1 MDWGHALVKKQWSSQ
16 SRMKSNQE
24 IIKLTDKHIAQTYG
38 RYPIGLV
45 RGKGTKVWDASGKKY
60 TDFVTGLAVDNL
72 GHCHPA
78 VVAAIRKQAGK
89 LLHVSNLYH
98 IEPQSQLAAELTRLT
113 FADKFFFCNSG
124 TEANEAAIK
133 LARRWFYDKGQTKR
147 YEIITMNDSF
157 HGRTMASL
165 SATAQK
171 KFHAGFGPLLSGFK
185 YVPFNNITALKKALT
200 KNTCAVIIEPIQGE
214 GGVNLA
220 NKTYFKALHRLCK
233 EKGILL
239 IFDEIQTGFGRT
251 GRLFAYERYA
261 IKPDIITLAKAL
273 GGGMAIGAMG
283 ATNRVMKS
291 FVPGTHAATFGGN
304 PLACAASLA
313 SLRTLTKKGF
323 LKKTSSTGSYFLE
336 QLNKLK
342 AVFPMIR
349 EVRGAGL
356 MLAVELDRP
365 GAIIVNECMKEG
377 LLINCIQIKIL
388 RFLPP
393 LIITKKEIDILVKT
407 LSKIFTKI
415 QT

>member
-1 MDWGHALVKKQWSSQ
+1 
-16 SRMKSNQE
+16 MKSNQE
-24 IIKLTDKHIAQTYG
+24 LIKLTNKHVAKNYG

-45 RGKGTKVWDASGKKY
+45 RGKGMVVWDASGKKY
-60 TDFVTGLAVDNL
+60 IDFVAGLAVDNL
-72 GHCHPA
+72 GHCPPS
-78 VVAAIRKQAGK
+78 VVDAIRKQSGK

-113 FADKFFFCNSG
+113 FANKFFFCNSG

-133 LARRWFYDKGQTKR
+133 LARRWFYDKGQPKR
-147 YEIITMNDSF
+147 FEIITMNDSF

-171 KFHAGFGPLLSGFK
+171 KIHAGFKPLLPGFK
-185 YVPFNNITALKKALT
+185 YVPFNDITALKKAVT
-200 KNTCAVIIEPIQGE
+200 KKTCAVLIEPIQGE
-214 GGVNLA
+214 GGVKPA
-220 NKTYFKALHRLCK
+220 QKTYLKTLRKICN

-251 GRLFAYERYA
+251 GPLFAYERYK

-273 GGGMAIGAMG
+273 GGGIAIGAMG
-283 ATNRVMKS
+283 STNKIIQS
-291 FVPGTHAATFGGN
+291 FSPGTHGATFGGN

-313 SLRTLTKKGF
+313 SLKTLTKKGF
-323 LKKTSSTGSYFLE
+323 LQKASSQGDYFVK
-336 QLNKLK
+336 QLHYLK
-342 AVFPMIR
+342 EKFSVIR

-356 MLAVELDRP
+356 MLAIELNQP
-365 GAIIVNECMKEG
+365 GAKIVTACMKEG
-377 LLINCIQIKIL
+377 LLINCIQQNTI

-393 LIITKKEIDILVKT
+393 LIITRKEIDLLIKI

-415 QT
+415 QQ

>member
-1 MDWGHALVKKQWSSQ
+1 
-16 SRMKSNQE
+16 MKSNQE
-24 IIKLTDKHIAQTYG
+24 LIKLTNKHVAKNYG

-45 RGKGTKVWDASGKKY
+45 RGKGMVVWDASGKKY
-60 TDFVTGLAVDNL
+60 IDFVAGLAVDNL
-72 GHCHPA
+72 GHCPPS
-78 VVAAIRKQAGK
+78 VVDAIRKQSGK

-113 FADKFFFCNSG
+113 FANKFFFCNSG

-133 LARRWFYDKGQTKR
+133 LARRWFYDKGQPKR
-147 YEIITMNDSF
+147 FEIITMNDSF

-171 KFHAGFGPLLSGFK
+171 KIHAGFKPLLPGFK
-185 YVPFNNITALKKALT
+185 YVPFNDITALKKAVT
-200 KNTCAVIIEPIQGE
+200 NKTCAVLIEPIQGE

-220 NKTYFKALHRLCK
+220 QKTYLKTLRKICD

-251 GRLFAYERYA
+251 GPLFAYERYK

-273 GGGMAIGAMG
+273 GGGIAIGAMG
-283 ATNRVMKS
+283 STNKIIQS
-291 FVPGTHAATFGGN
+291 FSPGTHGATFGGN

-313 SLRTLTKKGF
+313 SLKTLTKKGF
-323 LKKTSSTGSYFLE
+323 LQKASSQGDYFVK
-336 QLNKLK
+336 QLHYLK
-342 AVFPMIR
+342 ENFSVIR

-356 MLAVELDRP
+356 MLAIELNQP
-365 GAIIVNECMKEG
+365 GAKIVTACMKEG
-377 LLINCIQIKIL
+377 LLINCIQQNTI

-393 LIITKKEIDILVKT
+393 LIITRKEIDLLIKT

-415 QT
+415 QQ

>member
-1 MDWGHALVKKQWSSQ
+1 
-16 SRMKSNQE
+16 MKSNQE
-24 IIKLTDKHIAQTYG
+24 LIKLTNKHVAKNYG

-45 RGKGTKVWDASGKKY
+45 RGKGMVVWDASGKKY
-60 TDFVTGLAVDNL
+60 IDFVAGLAVDNL
-72 GHCHPA
+72 GHCPPS
-78 VVAAIRKQAGK
+78 VVDAIRKQSGK

-113 FADKFFFCNSG
+113 FANKFFFCNSG

-133 LARRWFYDKGQTKR
+133 LARRWFYDKGQPKR
-147 YEIITMNDSF
+147 FEIITMNDSF

-171 KFHAGFGPLLSGFK
+171 KIHVGFKPLLPGFK
-185 YVPFNNITALKKALT
+185 YVPFNDITALKKAVT
-200 KNTCAVIIEPIQGE
+200 KKTCAVLIEPIQGE
-214 GGVNLA
+214 GGVKPA
-220 NKTYFKALHRLCK
+220 QKTYLKTLRKICN

-251 GRLFAYERYA
+251 GPLFAYERYK

-273 GGGMAIGAMG
+273 GGGIAIGAMG
-283 ATNRVMKS
+283 STNKIIQS
-291 FVPGTHAATFGGN
+291 FSPGTHGATFGGN

-313 SLRTLTKKGF
+313 SLKTLTKKGF
-323 LKKTSSTGSYFLE
+323 LQKASSQGDYFVK
-336 QLNKLK
+336 QLHYLK
-342 AVFPMIR
+342 ENFSVIR

-356 MLAVELDRP
+356 MLAIELNQP
-365 GAIIVNECMKEG
+365 GAKIVTACMKEG
-377 LLINCIQIKIL
+377 LLINCIQQNTI

-393 LIITKKEIDILVKT
+393 LIITRKEIDLLIKI

-415 QT
+415 QQ

>member
-1 MDWGHALVKKQWSSQ
+1 
-16 SRMKSNQE
+16 MKSNQE
-24 IIKLTDKHIAQTYG
+24 LIKLTNKYVAKNYG

-45 RGKGTKVWDASGKKY
+45 RGKGTAVWDASGKKY
-60 TDFVTGLAVDNL
+60 IDFVAGLAVDNL
-72 GHCHPA
+72 GHCPPT
-78 VVAAIRKQAGK
+78 VVKAIRKQAGK

-98 IEPQSQLAAELTRLT
+98 IEPQSQLASELTRLT

-133 LARRWFYDKGQTKR
+133 LARRWFYDNGQSKR

-171 KFHAGFGPLLSGFK
+171 KIHTGFTPLLPGFK
-185 YVPFNNITALKKALT
+185 YVPFNNIAALKKALT
-200 KNTCAVIIEPIQGE
+200 KKTCAVLIEPIQGE

-220 NKTYFKALHRLCK
+220 QETYLKTLRKICN

-251 GRLFAYERYA
+251 GRLFAYERYK

-273 GGGMAIGAMG
+273 GGGIAIGAMG
-283 ATNRVMKS
+283 STNKIIES
-291 FVPGTHAATFGGN
+291 FSPGTHGATFGGN

-313 SLRTLTKKGF
+313 SLKTLTKKGF
-323 LKKTSSTGSYFLE
+323 LKKTSSTGDYFLE
-336 QLNKLK
+336 QLHGLRKK
-342 AVFPMIR
+342 FSIIR
-349 EVRGAGL
+349 EVRGIGL
-356 MLAVELDRP
+356 MLAIELDRP
-365 GAIIVNECMKEG
+365 GAEVVTNCMKEG
-377 LLINCIQIKIL
+377 LLINCIQQNII

-393 LIITKKEIDILVKT
+393 LIITRKEIDLLITT
-407 LSKIFTKI
+407 LSKIFTKM
-415 QT
+415 QQ

>member
-1 MDWGHALVKKQWSSQ
+1 
-16 SRMKSNQE
+16 MKSNQE
-24 IIKLTDKHIAQTYG
+24 LIKLTNKHVAKNYG

-45 RGKGTKVWDASGKKY
+45 RGKGMVVWDASGKKY
-60 TDFVTGLAVDNL
+60 IDFVAGLAVDNL
-72 GHCHPA
+72 GHCPPS
-78 VVAAIRKQAGK
+78 VVDAIRKQSGK

-113 FADKFFFCNSG
+113 FANKFFFCNSG

-133 LARRWFYDKGQTKR
+133 LARRWFYDKGQPKR
-147 YEIITMNDSF
+147 FEIITMNDSF

-171 KFHAGFGPLLSGFK
+171 KIHVGFKPLLPGFK
-185 YVPFNNITALKKALT
+185 YVPFNDITALKKAVT
-200 KNTCAVIIEPIQGE
+200 KKTCAVLIEPIQGE
-214 GGVNLA
+214 GGVKPA
-220 NKTYFKALHRLCK
+220 QKTYLKTLRKICN

-251 GRLFAYERYA
+251 GPLFAYERYK

-273 GGGMAIGAMG
+273 GGGIAIGAMG
-283 ATNRVMKS
+283 STNKIIQS
-291 FVPGTHAATFGGN
+291 FSPGTHGATFGGN

-313 SLRTLTKKGF
+313 SLKTLTKKDF
-323 LKKTSSTGSYFLE
+323 LQKASSQGDYFVK
-336 QLNKLK
+336 QLHCLK
-342 AVFPMIR
+342 ENFSVIR

-356 MLAVELDRP
+356 MLAIELNQP
-365 GAIIVNECMKEG
+365 GAKIVTACMKEG
-377 LLINCIQIKIL
+377 LLINCIQQNTI

-393 LIITKKEIDILVKT
+393 LIITRKEIDLLIKV

-415 QT
+415 QQ

>member
-1 MDWGHALVKKQWSSQ
+1 
-16 SRMKSNQE
+16 MKSNQE
-24 IIKLTDKHIAQTYG
+24 LIKLTNKHVAKNYG

-45 RGKGTKVWDASGKKY
+45 RGKGTAVWDASGKKY
-60 TDFVTGLAVDNL
+60 IDFVAGLAVDNL
-72 GHCHPA
+72 GHCPPT
-78 VVAAIRKQAGK
+78 VVKAIRKQAGK

-133 LARRWFYDKGQTKR
+133 LARRWFYDNGQPKR
-147 YEIITMNDSF
+147 FEIITMNDSF

-171 KFHAGFGPLLSGFK
+171 KIHTGFTPLLPGFK
-185 YVPFNNITALKKALT
+185 YVPFNNIAALKKTLT
-200 KNTCAVIIEPIQGE
+200 KKTCAVLIEPIQGE

-220 NKTYFKALHRLCK
+220 QETYLKTLRKICN

-251 GRLFAYERYA
+251 GRLFAYERYK

-273 GGGMAIGAMG
+273 GGGIAIGAMG
-283 ATNRVMKS
+283 STNKIIES
-291 FVPGTHAATFGGN
+291 FSPGTHGATFGGN

-313 SLRTLTKKGF
+313 SLKTLTKKGF
-323 LKKTSSTGSYFLE
+323 LKKTSSTGDYFLE
-336 QLNKLK
+336 QLYGLRKK
-342 AVFPMIR
+342 FSMIR
-349 EVRGAGL
+349 EVRGIGL
-356 MLAVELDRP
+356 MLAIELDRP
-365 GAIIVNECMKEG
+365 GAEVVTNCMKEG
-377 LLINCIQIKIL
+377 LLINCIQQNII

-393 LIITKKEIDILVKT
+393 LIITRKEIDLLIKT
-407 LSKIFTKI
+407 LSKIFTKMG
-415 QT
+415 Q

>member
-1 MDWGHALVKKQWSSQ
+1 
-16 SRMKSNQE
+16 MKSNQE
-24 IIKLTDKHIAQTYG
+24 LIKLTNKYVAKNYG

-45 RGKGTKVWDASGKKY
+45 RGKGTAVWDASGKKY
-60 TDFVTGLAVDNL
+60 IDFVAGLAVDNL
-72 GHCHPA
+72 GHCPPT
-78 VVAAIRKQAGK
+78 VVKAIRKQAGK

-98 IEPQSQLAAELTRLT
+98 IEPQSQLASELTRLT

-133 LARRWFYDKGQTKR
+133 LARRWFYDNGQSKR

-171 KFHAGFGPLLSGFK
+171 KIHTGFTPLLPGFK
-185 YVPFNNITALKKALT
+185 YVPFNNIAALKKTLT
-200 KNTCAVIIEPIQGE
+200 KKTCAVLIEPIQGE

-220 NKTYFKALHRLCK
+220 QETYLKTLRKICN

-251 GRLFAYERYA
+251 GRLFAYERYK

-273 GGGMAIGAMG
+273 GGGIAIGAMG
-283 ATNRVMKS
+283 STNKIIES
-291 FVPGTHAATFGGN
+291 FSPGTHGATFGGN

-313 SLRTLTKKGF
+313 SLKTLTKKGF
-323 LKKTSSTGSYFLE
+323 LKKTSSTGDYFLE
-336 QLNKLK
+336 QLYGLRKK
-342 AVFPMIR
+342 FSMIR
-349 EVRGAGL
+349 EVRGIGL
-356 MLAVELDRP
+356 MLAIELDRP
-365 GAIIVNECMKEG
+365 GAEVVTNCMKEG
-377 LLINCIQIKIL
+377 LLINCIQQNII

-393 LIITKKEIDILVKT
+393 LIITRKEIDLLLKT
-407 LSKIFTKI
+407 LSKIFTKMG
-415 QT
+415 Q

>member
-1 MDWGHALVKKQWSSQ
+1 
-16 SRMKSNQE
+16 MKSNQE
-24 IIKLTDKHIAQTYG
+24 LIKLTNKHVAKNYG

-45 RGKGTKVWDASGKKY
+45 RGKGMVVWDASGKKY
-60 TDFVTGLAVDNL
+60 IDFVAGLAVDNL
-72 GHCHPA
+72 GHCPPS
-78 VVAAIRKQAGK
+78 VVDAIRKQSGK

-113 FADKFFFCNSG
+113 FANKFFFCNSG

-133 LARRWFYDKGQTKR
+133 LARRWFYDKGQPKR
-147 YEIITMNDSF
+147 FEIISMNDSF

-171 KFHAGFGPLLSGFK
+171 KIHVGFKPLLPGFK
-185 YVPFNNITALKKALT
+185 YVPFNDITALKKAVT
-200 KNTCAVIIEPIQGE
+200 KKTCAVLIEPIQGE
-214 GGVNLA
+214 GGVNPA
-220 NKTYFKALHRLCK
+220 QKTYLKTLRKICN

-251 GRLFAYERYA
+251 GPLFAYERYK

-273 GGGMAIGAMG
+273 GGGIAIGAMG
-283 ATNRVMKS
+283 STNKIIQS
-291 FVPGTHAATFGGN
+291 FSPGTHGATFGGN

-313 SLRTLTKKGF
+313 SLKTLTKKGF
-323 LKKTSSTGSYFLE
+323 LQKASSQGDYFVK
-336 QLNKLK
+336 QLHYLK
-342 AVFPMIR
+342 ENFSVIR

-356 MLAVELDRP
+356 MLAIELNQP
-365 GAIIVNECMKEG
+365 GAKIVTACMKEG
-377 LLINCIQIKIL
+377 LLINCIQQNTI

-393 LIITKKEIDILVKT
+393 LIITRKEIDLLIKT

-415 QT
+415 QQ